1 MPPTGLLRK
10 GLGQINIDTT
20 VDMLKIRPLKAGI
33 AQLVEHDLAK
43 VGVASSSLVSRSK
56 FLYSIKSPAGWQ
68 NGYAAVC
75 KTVDVGS
82 IPAPASIS
90 TL

>member
-10 GLGQINIDTT
+10 GLVQNNIDTT
-20 VDMLKIRPLKAGI
+20 CDLLKIRHLNAGI

-56 FLYSIKSPAGWQ
+56 IQNPVWRVSIAGFFI
-68 NGYAAVC
+68 ACC
-75 KTVDVGS
+75 KLPVFFVT
-82 IPAPASIS
+82 
-90 TL
+90 